1 MDAQSTHA
9 LELDHGEQELS
20 RIPRAA
26 RAGHDRLEPEMP
38 GLDLGGLELGGRR
51 GAAETRHFCTIRSL

>member
-1 MDAQSTHA
+1 VDAQSTHA

-26 RAGHDRLEPEMP
+26 HDW
-38 GLDLGGLELGGRR
+38 LEL
-51 GAAETRHFCTIRSL
+51 EVS

>member
-1 MDAQSTHA
+1 MHAQTTRA

-20 RIPRAA
+20 RIPRVA
-26 RAGHDRLEPEMP
+26 RAGHDRLELELS
-38 GLDLGGLELGGRR
+38 GLGLELGGRR